1 MGSVIIKYMID
12 GMGFYVSS
20 NGLIFEKRRDFVFQ
34 KYKVYVNERL
44 ITYTL
49 YFGGIMSKLIKGRL
63 EGVFRFLENLRVFT
77 LEQVISSLN
86 CSVPTARVKLRQW
99 HAHTSYNQNGRY
111 YAMPT
116 VPRFDENGLWHF
128 EKVSFSRYGNLK
140 RTVVYL
146 INASSSGL
154 TGNEIGDLVRL
165 RPQSF
170 LHHFRDVAGIRREK
184 TEGVYVYYSGEANK
198 YKEQIQNRSEG
209 LISDRDLLSDGEAIV
224 VLTALIRHHGISVD
238 DIMKFPEVRER
249 GLSEAVIRNFLNR
262 HDLLKKT
269 PATKP

>member
-1 MGSVIIKYMID
+1 
-12 GMGFYVSS
+12 
-20 NGLIFEKRRDFVFQ
+20 
-34 KYKVYVNERL
+34 
-44 ITYTL
+44 
-49 YFGGIMSKLIKGRL
+49 MSKLIKGRL

-154 TGNEIGDLVRL
+154 TGNEIGDLLGYVPNHFCTISGTWQGYVGRRQRGSTSIIRGRPINTRSRFKTVR
-165 RPQSF
+165 R
-170 LHHFRDVAGIRREK
+170 A
-184 TEGVYVYYSGEANK
+184 
-198 YKEQIQNRSEG
+198 
-209 LISDRDLLSDGEAIV
+209 
-224 VLTALIRHHGISVD
+224 
-238 DIMKFPEVRER
+238 
-249 GLSEAVIRNFLNR
+249 
-262 HDLLKKT
+262 
-269 PATKP
+269 